1 MKKFTVEGELPHG
14 YEDEKGNIHTR
25 FVMSEPTIRNEV
37 DAMDKLTRDGQASE
51 TDLTFSIYLAAE
63 QIESFG
69 SLEKEMITADL
80 LLELPQ
86 DDLIPIFAAQ
96 VDVKKKRSDSKRKSE
111 STTNQTMFFVCM
123 DTKVL
128 MQ

>member
-1 MKKFTVEGELPHG
+1 MDRITVEADLVHG
-14 YEDEKGNIHTR
+14 YEDSQGKVHTH
-25 FVMSEPTIRNEV
+25 FVMTEPTIRNEV

-63 QIESFG
+63 QIESLG
-69 SLEKEMITADL
+69 SLKKEMITADL

-96 VDVKKKRSDSKRKSE
+96 VDVKKKRLDSKKKSK
-111 STTNQTMFFVCM
+111 STTS
-123 DTKVL
+123 
-128 MQ
+128 

>member
-111 STTNQTMFFVCM
+111 STTN
-123 DTKVL
+123 
-128 MQ
+128 

>member
-96 VDVKKKRSDSKRKSE
+96 VDVKKKRLDSKKKSDS
-111 STTNQTMFFVCM
+111 TTS
-123 DTKVL
+123 
-128 MQ
+128 